1 MSNRKKIYQILVV
14 AFDDMIG
21 LSRLP
26 KTLKKSKCEVTLVSP
41 PNLLVT
47 KSKYISKHI
56 ITPNEVSETI
66 EILKEHLVEN
76 SQKYDFVVVGDETLL
91 KEFANYSGEDWLKKV
106 IPVPD
111 FEKLKI
117 VNSKF
122 KFIEEAQKLDLQVPY
137 AHLCRSLKEIKEYSE
152 KIGFPLVIKEE
163 VSTCGQGVR
172 IVKSEKDLEKF
183 YYQLKAST
191 EILIQE
197 FVEGRV
203 GTTEVFFHN
212 GVPICWF
219 SAYSLVCLPSV
230 TGMSCMRE
238 IGDFPEIENLLK
250 GVGKLTGFTGFGGID
265 WVLDSKD
272 TYLKLIEFNPRPTP
286 GYHFGKIAKVNFS
299 EALRQTLENQE
310 FQVQRPH
317 LPPRTKDRFLYL
329 FPQDVHRIITDR
341 KIKKLLRWI
350 PFKNTSKDL
359 PLDDFGLLTTH
370 FWRIFKLGYSILK
383 K

>member
-1 MSNRKKIYQILVV
+1 MSNSNSIYQILIVV
-14 AFDDMIG
+14 FDDMIG

-26 KTLKKSKCEVTLVSP
+26 KTLKKSNCEVTLISP
-41 PNLLVT
+41 SDLLVT
-47 KSKYISKHI
+47 KSKYISNRIVTSKEITKTVETLKKHL
-56 ITPNEVSETI
+56 N
-66 EILKEHLVEN
+66 EN
-76 SQKYDFVVVGDETLL
+76 SQKYDFIIVGDESLL
-91 KEFANYSGEDWLKKV
+91 GEFTKLKNEDWLRKV

-111 FEKLKI
+111 IEKLEI

-122 KFIEEAQKLDLQVPY
+122 RFIEEAQKINLMVPY
-137 AHLCRSLKEIKEYSE
+137 AHLCKSLKEVKEYST

-172 IVKSEKDLEKF
+172 IVKSEEDLEKF
-183 YYQLKAST
+183 YYQLKAKT
-191 EILIQE
+191 DILIQE

-203 GTTEVFFHN
+203 GTTEVFFN
-212 GVPICWF
+212 KGVPICWF
-219 SAYSLVCLPSV
+219 SAFSLVCLPSV

-265 WVLDSKD
+265 WILDSKD

-286 GYHFGKIAKVNFS
+286 GYHFGEIAEVNFS
-299 EALRQTLENQE
+299 KALRQMLEKQE
-310 FQVQRPH
+310 VQIQRPY

-329 FPQDVHRIITDR
+329 FPQDVHRILHDR
-341 KIKKLLRWI
+341 KIVKLLRWI
-350 PFKNTSKDL
+350 PFKKTSKDL
-359 PLDDFGLLTTH
+359 PLDDFGLLKTH
-370 FWRIFKLGYSILK
+370 LWRILKLSYNILK